1 MKITN
6 FQTGTNGYLKLL
18 IKRSFKGQRCEERV
32 LKIGKEKKIKERK
45 LKKESIRKEVKERK

>member
-1 MKITN
+1 
-6 FQTGTNGYLKLL
+6 L